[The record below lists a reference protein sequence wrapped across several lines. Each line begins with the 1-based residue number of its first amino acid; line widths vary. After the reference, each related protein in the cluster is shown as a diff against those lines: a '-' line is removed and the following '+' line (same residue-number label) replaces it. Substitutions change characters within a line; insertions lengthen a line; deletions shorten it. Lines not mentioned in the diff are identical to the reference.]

1 MSNNLYM
8 DLDKRKGTLFA
19 HRSLFSEMLEFRI
32 IALAESSVEYC
43 V

>member
-8 DLDKRKGTLFA
+8 DFDKRKGTLFA
-19 HRSLFSEMLEFRI
+19 HRFLLSKMLEFRI
-32 IALAESSVEYC
+32 MAHAESSVEYC